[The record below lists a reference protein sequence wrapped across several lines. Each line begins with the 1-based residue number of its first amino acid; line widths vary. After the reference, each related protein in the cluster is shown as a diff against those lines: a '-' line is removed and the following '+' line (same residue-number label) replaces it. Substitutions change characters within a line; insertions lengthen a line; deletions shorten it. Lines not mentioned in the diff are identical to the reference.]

1 MESSALLIGNEL
13 KRNLVELSS
22 CAFPAERREVFMPQL
37 ILNSWL
43 KHTAT
48 HN

>member
-13 KRNLVELSS
+13 KRDLVGLSS
-22 CAFPAERREVFMPQL
+22 CALPAERPEVFMPQL